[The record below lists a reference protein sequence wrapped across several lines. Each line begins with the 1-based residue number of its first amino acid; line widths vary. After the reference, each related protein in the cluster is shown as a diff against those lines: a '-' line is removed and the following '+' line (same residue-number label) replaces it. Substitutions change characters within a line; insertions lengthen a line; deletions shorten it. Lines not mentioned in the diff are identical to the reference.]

1 MRTRRTLIILAVAAL
16 LPLGYMYQ
24 TLLLGRPLGRDD
36 ASVMVYPLF
45 HALDAALARG
55 DLYLW
60 DQQQWCGLPALAGGE
75 TTGLYPLTLLLF
87 GLLPWI
93 TALHL
98 SYWLHLALAVVA
110 CFWVAR
116 NLGATYGPALV
127 AAVAYAFSGYQAAHL
142 MHFDH
147 ITALAHLPL
156 MLALLQTALVRG
168 RGWWALLALEVA
180 AALLS
185 AHPMLFTM
193 AATVSLLW
201 LLFGHGWRAARG
213 GRRPLLP
220 LGAALAAGVLL
231 AMPQLLPMYELAAAQ
246 GKVEVSDVTTATRHL
261 ASYPFEMRDL
271 ARVLLPNVLGTVH
284 ANILGGGPEWHET
297 QPFVGAGPLLL
308 GVAGLIVAFRRRGWG
323 FCLATLVVGAALMP
337 AEGNPIH
344 AALAHLPFWGSF
356 RATGRW
362 VVLPI
367 FALAQF
373 SALALTGLP
382 QAGDRVRAAVGKLI
396 ALLAL
401 VIVSA
406 TVLLWLTFG
415 VDDAGRPVLPG
426 TGRPVEVQVPAD
438 AVFNCVTSVEP
449 LLLLGAVVVTAVVVG
464 CLAGGQRAGAVAIG
478 CLLLAVAAPQWHL
491 WQVTN
496 VTVPRSFYLDPPA
509 TIAAVRG
516 RITILPAAVVAPA
529 WRQGGGTR
537 EQRMMAWREW
547 LVPALGT
554 IWGVHYAEGY
564 KQGLVTPGTLKLW
577 EAYFHY
583 GVQAFTGVANVS
595 PQTLALYGTPTER
608 MKRTHRLAAIQQ
620 IVTVGET
627 DDPDFEVTRVGEVN
641 VYSYREPRSRWWL
654 TRRAMVA
661 ARPEA
666 QLHATRLRDF
676 DPDEVVVVDR
686 PVALGEDDPAT
697 EMGTVEPAPGAGL
710 RLTVSCPAPRVLV
723 VADSW
728 YPGWRVRIDGEPA
741 ELLRANYAFRGVVV
755 PAGEHTVEFAFRPT
769 NWPVALPLCA
779 LGALLAL
786 IVGLWP
792 RRVAPG

>member
-246 GKVEVSDVTTATRHL
+246 GKVEVSDETTATRHL
-261 ASYPFEMRDL
+261 ASYPFEVRDL

-308 GVAGLIVAFRRRGWG
+308 GVAGLVVAFRRRGWG

-337 AEGNPIH
+337 AKGNPIR
-344 AALAHLPFWGSF
+344 AHLPSGKLRH
-356 RATGRW
+356 RAGWCTILRSRSC
-362 VVLPI
+362 
-367 FALAQF
+367 
-373 SALALTGLP
+373 SARALTGLLQAATAP
-382 QAGDRVRAAVGKLI
+382 APPRQADRPAGAGDRERDRVAV
-396 ALLAL
+396 ADLLTTPPA
-401 VIVSA
+401 
-406 TVLLWLTFG
+406 VLLG
-415 VDDAGRPVLPG
+415 PVGRSKSG
-426 TGRPVEVQVPAD
+426 STD
-438 AVFNCVTSVEP
+438 AVFNCVTA
-449 LLLLGAVVVTAVVVG
+449 GAPAAPRRSG
-464 CLAGGQRAGAVAIG
+464 RDRGGGRAPRRRAAAGAVASDVW
-478 CLLLAVAAPQWHL
+478 LAVAAPSG
-491 WQVTN
+491 T
-496 VTVPRSFYLDPPA
+496 Y
-509 TIAAVRG
+509 G
-516 RITILPAAVVAPA
+516 R
-529 WRQGGGTR
+529 
-537 EQRMMAWREW
+537 
-547 LVPALGT
+547 
-554 IWGVHYAEGY
+554 
-564 KQGLVTPGTLKLW
+564 
-577 EAYFHY
+577 
-583 GVQAFTGVANVS
+583 
-595 PQTLALYGTPTER
+595 
-608 MKRTHRLAAIQQ
+608 
-620 IVTVGET
+620 
-627 DDPDFEVTRVGEVN
+627 
-641 VYSYREPRSRWWL
+641 
-654 TRRAMVA
+654 
-661 ARPEA
+661 
-666 QLHATRLRDF
+666 
-676 DPDEVVVVDR
+676 
-686 PVALGEDDPAT
+686 
-697 EMGTVEPAPGAGL
+697 
-710 RLTVSCPAPRVLV
+710 
-723 VADSW
+723 
-728 YPGWRVRIDGEPA
+728 
-741 ELLRANYAFRGVVV
+741 
-755 PAGEHTVEFAFRPT
+755 
-769 NWPVALPLCA
+769 
-779 LGALLAL
+779 
-786 IVGLWP
+786 
-792 RRVAPG
+792 

>member
-16 LPLGYMYQ
+16 LPVGYMYQ
-24 TLLLGRPLGRDD
+24 TLVLGRPLGRDD

-98 SYWLHLALAVVA
+98 SYWLHLALAVAA

-116 NLGATYGPALV
+116 NLGAAYGPALV

-156 MLALLQTALVRG
+156 MLALLQTALARG
-168 RGWWALLALEVA
+168 RGWWALLAAEVA

-185 AHPMLFTM
+185 SHPMLFIM

-201 LLFGHGWRAARG
+201 LLFGHDWRAARG

-246 GKVEVSDVTTATRHL
+246 GKVEVSDETTATRHL
-261 ASYPFEMRDL
+261 ASYPFEVRDL

-297 QPFVGAGPLLL
+297 QPFAGAGPLLL
-308 GVAGLIVAFRRRGWG
+308 GVAGLVVAFRRRGWG

-337 AEGNPIH
+337 AKGNPIH

-367 FALAQF
+367 FALAQL
-373 SALALTGLP
+373 SALALTWLP

-426 TGRPVEVQVPAD
+426 TGRPVAVKVPAD

-464 CLAGGQRAGAVAIG
+464 RLTGGRRAGAVAIG

-516 RITILPAAVVAPA
+516 RITILPAAVVAPD
-529 WRQGGGTR
+529 WRPGGGTP
-537 EQRMMAWREW
+537 EQGMMEWRER

-666 QLHATRLRDF
+666 QLHVTRLRDF
-676 DPDEVVVVDR
+676 DPDEEMVVDR
-686 PVALGEDDPAT
+686 PVALGEDDPST
-697 EMGTVEPAPGAGL
+697 EMGTVERAPGAGL

-728 YPGWRVRIDGEPA
+728 YPGWRVSVDGEPA

-755 PAGEHTVEFAFRPT
+755 PAGEHTVEFAFRPA
-769 NWPVALPLCA
+769 NWPLALPLCA

-786 IVGLWP
+786 GVGLWP
-792 RRVAPG
+792 RRVAPA